1 MEAIA
6 KTVFPIAVASVGV
19 LLAFQGVL
27 MIVAYTVLA
36 ERKVLGWIQGRIGPN
51 RVGYWGMLQPFA
63 DLFKFIFKEDIVPD
77 KSTKFVYF
85 LAPLVALTC
94 ALMPI
99 VVYPFGPRLTDP
111 LSWIA
116 PYLISAVEWIPAVG
130 QSLVDGITWLVP
142 QAQNMP
148 LTIGRIDVGVLY
160 VLGIT
165 SVGVYGIALA
175 GWSSNNK
182 YSLMGGLRSSAQ
194 MISYELAMG
203 ASVIGVVMLS
213 GSLDL
218 GGIID
223 AQAKSP
229 FKWFIIPQFIG
240 FVVFLISAFAET
252 NRVPFDLPEAETEL
266 VAGFHTE
273 YSALKF
279 ALFFMAEYVNM
290 FTGSVMC
297 VTLFLG
303 GWYIPG
309 LDYLARTIGI
319 QEWLGA
325 GTVLY
330 ALVSH
335 VGFIVKICAFLFFY
349 IWIRGT
355 LPRFRFDQL
364 MNFGWKF
371 LLPLALANVIVT
383 IIAVYVIEKYSLF

>member
-1 MEAIA
+1 MESVL
-6 KTVFPIAVASVGV
+6 KTAFPFVVISVGI

-51 RVGYWGMLQPFA
+51 RVGPWGVLQPFA
-63 DLFKFIFKEDIVPD
+63 DLLKFIFKEDLVPD

-85 LAPLVALTC
+85 LAPMVALTC

-99 VVYPFGPRLTDP
+99 VVYPFGPAITSIDWSFLP
-111 LSWIA
+111 FGL
-116 PYLISAVEWIPAVG
+116 G
-130 QSLVDGITWLVP
+130 DGIHAL
-142 QAQNMP
+142 P
-148 LTIGRIDVGVLY
+148 LTIARIDVGVLF

-175 GWSSNNK
+175 GWSSNSK

-203 ASVIGVVMLS
+203 ASVIGVVILA
-213 GSLDL
+213 GTLDL
-218 GGIID
+218 NGIIY
-223 AQAKSP
+223 AQQQSP
-229 FKWFIIPQFIG
+229 FRWFIIPQFIG
-240 FVVFLISAFAET
+240 FVVFLIAAFAET

-290 FTGSVMC
+290 FTVSMMC
-297 VTLFLG
+297 TVLFLG
-303 GWYIPG
+303 GWYVPG
-309 LDYLARTIGI
+309 LSHVFEPGSIP
-319 QEWLGA
+319 
-325 GTVLY
+325 Y

-335 VGFIVKICAFLFFY
+335 VAFIGKICAFLFFY
-349 IWIRGT
+349 IWVRGT

-371 LLPLALANVIVT
+371 LLPVALGNVILT
-383 IIAVYVIEKYSLF
+383 IVVVFFLNR

>member
-1 MEAIA
+1 MESVIKTAFPFVVYIVAIL
-6 KTVFPIAVASVGV
+6 I
-19 LLAFQGVL
+19 AFQMVL

-51 RVGYWGMLQPFA
+51 RVGPWGLLQPFA
-63 DLFKFIFKEDIVPD
+63 DLLKFIFKEDLVPD

-94 ALMPI
+94 ALLPM
-99 VVYPFGPRLTDP
+99 VVYPFGP
-111 LSWIA
+111 A
-116 PYLISAVEWIPAVG
+116 
-130 QSLVDGITWLVP
+130 ITTVNWSELLPWGLPEGVHVL
-142 QAQNMP
+142 P
-148 LTIGRIDVGVLY
+148 LTIAQIDVGVLF

-175 GWSSNNK
+175 GWSSNSK

-203 ASVIGVVMLS
+203 ASVIGAVMLA
-213 GSLDL
+213 GTLDL
-218 GGIID
+218 NGIIF
-223 AQAKSP
+223 AQIRSP
-229 FKWFIIPQFIG
+229 FRWFIIPQFIG
-240 FVVFLISAFAET
+240 FIVFLIAAFAET

-290 FTGSVMC
+290 FTVSVMAT
-297 VTLFLG
+297 VLFLG
-303 GWYIPG
+303 GWYVPG
-309 LDYLARTIGI
+309 LSHLVEPGSIPYAVISHIAFIG
-319 QEWLGA
+319 
-325 GTVLY
+325 
-330 ALVSH
+330 
-335 VGFIVKICAFLFFY
+335 KICAFLFFY
-349 IWIRGT
+349 IWVRGT

-371 LLPLALANVIVT
+371 LLPLALANVILT
-383 IIAVYVIEKYSLF
+383 IVIVYFLNR

>member
-1 MEAIA
+1 MESVL
-6 KTVFPIAVASVGV
+6 KTAFPFVVYAVAI

-51 RVGYWGMLQPFA
+51 RVGPWGVLQPFA
-63 DLFKFIFKEDIVPD
+63 DLLKFIFKEDLVPD

-99 VVYPFGPRLTDP
+99 VVYPFGPSITSIDWSFL
-111 LSWIA
+111 
-116 PYLISAVEWIPAVG
+116 PYGLG
-130 QSLVDGITWLVP
+130 DGIRTL
-142 QAQNMP
+142 P
-148 LTIGRIDVGVLY
+148 LTIAKIDVGVLF

-165 SVGVYGIALA
+165 SVGVYGIMLA
-175 GWSSNNK
+175 GWSSNSK

-203 ASVIGVVMLS
+203 ASVLGVVLLA
-213 GSLDL
+213 GTLDL
-218 GGIID
+218 NGIIE
-223 AQAKSP
+223 AQTKSP

-240 FVVFLISAFAET
+240 FIVFLIAAFAET

-290 FTGSVMC
+290 FTVSVMC
-297 VTLFLG
+297 TVLFLG
-303 GWYIPG
+303 GWYVPG
-309 LDYLARTIGI
+309 LSRIFDVGSIP
-319 QEWLGA
+319 
-325 GTVLY
+325 Y

-335 VGFIVKICAFLFFY
+335 VIFIGKICAFLFLY
-349 IWIRGT
+349 IWVRGT

-371 LLPLALANVIVT
+371 LLPVALGNVILT
-383 IIAVYVIEKYSLF
+383 IVIVYFLNS

>member
-1 MEAIA
+1 MEQVL
-6 KTVFPIAVASVGV
+6 KTAFPFVVISVGI

-51 RVGYWGMLQPFA
+51 RVGPWGVLQPFA
-63 DLFKFIFKEDIVPD
+63 DLLKFIFKEDLVPD

-85 LAPLVALTC
+85 LAPMVALTC
-94 ALMPI
+94 ALVPI
-99 VVYPFGPRLTDP
+99 VVYPFGPRIADP
-111 LSWIA
+111 LSW
-116 PYLISAVEWIPAVG
+116 
-130 QSLVDGITWLVP
+130 LVP
-142 QAQNMP
+142 YVSSVAYLGEAVAWIAEQAKNMP
-148 LTIGRIDVGVLY
+148 MTIARIDVGVLF

-175 GWSSNNK
+175 GWSSNSK

-203 ASVIGVVMLS
+203 ASVIGVVMLA
-213 GSLDL
+213 GTLDL
-218 GGIID
+218 NGIIQ
-223 AQAKSP
+223 AQTQSP

-240 FVVFLISAFAET
+240 FIVFLISAFAET

-290 FTGSVMC
+290 FTVSMMC
-297 VTLFLG
+297 TVLFLG
-303 GWYIPG
+303 GWYVPG
-309 LDYLARTIGI
+309 LSYLVEPGS
-319 QEWLGA
+319 LP
-325 GTVLY
+325 Y
-330 ALVSH
+330 ALISH
-335 VGFIVKICAFLFFY
+335 VAFIGKICAFLFLY

-371 LLPLALANVIVT
+371 LLPVAIANVILT
-383 IIAVYVIEKYSLF
+383 IVIVFFLNR